1 MSVSAMLSILKA
13 FYPGEALIISLVL
26 AFLPYVLIR
35 GLAAR
40 IARRWGGGASPRQIS

>member
-1 MSVSAMLSILKA
+1 MSVSAMLSILKT

-35 GLAAR
+35 GPATR
-40 IARRWGGGASPRQIS
+40 IARRWGGAPPRQNT

>member
-35 GLAAR
+35 GPAAR
-40 IARRWGGGASPRQIS
+40 IARRWGGAPPRQIS